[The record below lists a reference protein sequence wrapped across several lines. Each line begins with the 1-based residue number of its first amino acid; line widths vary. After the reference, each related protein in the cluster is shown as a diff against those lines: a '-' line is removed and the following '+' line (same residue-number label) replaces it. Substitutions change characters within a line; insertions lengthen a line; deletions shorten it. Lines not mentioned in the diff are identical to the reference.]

1 MTQSS
6 LYDKILKASEEI
18 SKTAKL
24 SGNYIVVNQSV
35 MNIYEN
41 YVLDKNRRVKI
52 EKIYGKI

>member
-18 SKTAKL
+18 SRTAKS

-52 EKIYGKI
+52 EKIYVKI